1 MSVLE
6 EVAAERGRQDAK
18 WGQQNHPDGTG
29 ADAEVVPLWQGED
42 FAEWAKAATDAAAV
56 VGDVTWRDILLEEVA
71 EAFAESDEAKLRTE
85 LVQVAA
91 VASQWVEAID
101 RRSAVPE
108 PPC

>member
-1 MSVLE
+1 MLD
-6 EVAAERGRQDAK
+6 EVAADCARQDAK

-29 ADAEVVPLWQGED
+29 TDAEVVPLWQGED
-42 FAEWAKAATDAAAV
+42 FAEWAKTATDAAAV
-56 VGDVTWRDILLEEVA
+56 AGDVTWRHILLEEVA
-71 EAFAESDEAKLRTE
+71 EAFAESDETKLRTE
-85 LVQVAA
+85 LVQAAA